1 MSNEILNRQNEQKPI
16 MYLAAQRQL
25 YSEAKRLNNL
35 FFDISVLF
43 PFLLSIMQFIFDEN
57 ELLNVC
63 IQLMSILVFIAGIK
77 INSIIKKKKIDAAM
91 IQQQFDVYVYDV
103 PWDKKLFGKR
113 LDMSQLIAEK
123 SNLFLKK
130 NCGNDKLKNWYTSVV
145 GSVSKEKGILMCQ
158 KENFSWDISLRKKF
172 KNICCIFIGIVISLI
187 IAQALVED
195 DTLRVLISKIGLISS
210 ILEWIIT
217 VVLNLNNNIK
227 NLNELGDLINDSNE
241 KSIDDLMEIQSK
253 IFNHRK
259 SCYCIPDYFYK
270 KYKNNDEYLAYR
282 LAMLDKEK

>member
-103 PWDKKLFGKR
+103 PWDKKLFGKKVGYE
-113 LDMSQLIAEK
+113 SI
-123 SNLFLKK
+123 
-130 NCGNDKLKNWYTSVV
+130 NC
-145 GSVSKEKGILMCQ
+145 
-158 KENFSWDISLRKKF
+158 RKIKF
-172 KNICCIFIGIVISLI
+172 
-187 IAQALVED
+187 
-195 DTLRVLISKIGLISS
+195 ISK
-210 ILEWIIT
+210 
-217 VVLNLNNNIK
+217 
-227 NLNELGDLINDSNE
+227 
-241 KSIDDLMEIQSK
+241 
-253 IFNHRK
+253 
-259 SCYCIPDYFYK
+259 K
-270 KYKNNDEYLAYR
+270 KLWK
-282 LAMLDKEK
+282 